1 METSQFTISGN
12 FWLFLLLSIIAVGIV
27 VFSYRKTTPEISKF
41 QKIILITLRSVGLIV
56 ILLLLFSPKFV
67 KSNYKE
73 IPPRLAI
80 LLDNSSSAAI
90 KDNSINRKEVYRNL
104 MNQIDFT
111 KFKGNYDVFSFDS
124 KSRQIDDFTFDSLK
138 FKGQGTDIYS
148 PIVQISKLAEER
160 NYQSILLITDGA
172 VNTNFNPI
180 YALDKFAKP
189 IYTIGLGDTLPPKDI
204 SIKSLI
210 LNEIAY
216 INSNVQVL
224 VQITASGYDNQP
236 VRVEFYEDDK
246 FVEAQEFDASK
257 SQNEYAISFNYEPKT
272 EGIHKITVAVPEKE
286 NEYTTNNNQQNGFI
300 KVIKNKK
307 VISIFASS
315 PSADLAFIQQ
325 FLSQDK
331 DIKINQFVQKQQGN
345 FYELPKNS
353 DYSETQLFILIDFP
367 SITTPENVVSNIAT
381 QLSSGKPFL
390 FIGGNNID
398 RRKLNILKDYLP
410 FDINSFSN
418 REFKSLVVPNEDI
431 AENPLM
437 RIDGIN
443 NFVDI
448 WKQLPPIFKTET
460 FVSPKLNAKVLAY
473 SQIENVKLNEPLII
487 LQEAGNSRS
496 VAVLGYGLHRWKLVG
511 YAKEK
516 AIGNDE
522 VIDVYENF
530 MKNTIRWL
538 SISELDKQIVVK
550 TTKKS
555 YSTSEEIEFVGN
567 VYDNSLNPID
577 NAQIQINIKNKNI
590 NKLIDMYSVGN
601 GTYTAKIPPLPKE
614 DYYFSAKVVYNNSEI
629 GNTNGR
635 FSVGTIDF
643 EMLDLTMNKN
653 LLEQI
658 ANLTNGKFYF
668 ANNINN
674 LEENIINAKSFKK
687 VGKTINSEIDFI
699 NKWWLMG
706 IIILL
711 FATEWYIRKRLSL
724 L

>member
-1 METSQFTISGN
+1 MS
-12 FWLFLLLSIIAVGIV
+12 
-27 VFSYRKTTPEISKF
+27 
-41 QKIILITLRSVGLIV
+41 LRSVALLA

-67 KSNYKE
+67 RNNYKE

-90 KDNSINRKEVYRNL
+90 KDNSVNRKEVYRNL
-104 MNQIDFT
+104 MNQIDFA
-111 KFKGNYDVFSFDS
+111 KFKGNYDVFTFDS
-124 KSRQIDDFTFDSLK
+124 KSRQIDNFTFDSLT

-148 PIVQISKLAEER
+148 PIIQIAKVAEEK
-160 NYQSILLITDGA
+160 NYQAILLITDGS

-180 YALDKFAKP
+180 YALDKFSKP
-189 IYTIGLGDTLPPKDI
+189 IYTIGIGDTLPPRDI
-204 SIKSLI
+204 SVKSLI
-210 LNEIAY
+210 LNEIAF

-224 VQITASGYDNQP
+224 AQITASGYNNKDI
-236 VRVEFYEDDK
+236 RIELYDDDK
-246 FVEAQEFDASK
+246 FVEAQEFEVVQ
-257 SQNEYAISFNYEPKT
+257 SQTDYSVSFNYIPKT
-272 EGIHKITVAVPEKE
+272 EGIHKISIIVPEQE
-286 NEYTTNNNQQNGFI
+286 NEYTTNNNQQNGFV
-300 KVIKNKK
+300 KVVKNKK

-315 PSADLAFIQQ
+315 PSADLSFMQQ

-353 DYSETQLFILIDFP
+353 DYSESQLFILIDFP
-367 SITTPENVVSNIAT
+367 SSSTPDNVVSAIAS
-381 QLSSGKPFL
+381 QISSGKPLL

-398 RRKLNILKDYLP
+398 RKKLNILKDYLP

-418 REFKSLVVPNEDI
+418 REFKSLIVPNEDI
-431 AENPLM
+431 VENPLM

-443 NFVDI
+443 NFADV

-460 FVSPKLNAKVLAY
+460 FVSPKLNAKVLAF

-487 LQEAGNSRS
+487 LQEVGNSRS
-496 VAVLGYGLHRWKLVG
+496 VAVLGYGLHRWKLIG

-577 NAQIQINIKNKNI
+577 NAQIQINIKNKNT

-601 GTYTAKIPPLPKE
+601 GTYTAKIPPLPKN

-643 EMLDLTMNKN
+643 EMIDLTMNKN

-658 ANLTNGKFYF
+658 SNLTNGSFYF
-668 ANNINN
+668 ANNIEN
-674 LEENIINAKSFKK
+674 LEDNIINAKSFKK
-687 VGKTINSEIDFI
+687 VGKTINTEIDFI